1 MGIIKDSCCKKKEYE
16 DIEEYNKKPRVI
28 ESEIGDKYCK
38 GKVTIEIKESINK
51 EKGNG
56 SKLNVS
62 IFKNQFYSDPMTKYK
77 EIGQLSSDLKVIC
90 LIDKSDVIRL
100 MKIFPKKNNIDNK
113 SKKDCFLSS
122 AEQLQLLDNPN
133 IRKIFEIYIFNENY
147 YIICEKNEENN
158 LIEKIK
164 DEGIQKNEE
173 IRSIMGHLLNCI
185 IYLHEKDIFNIELK
199 LDTIFLSEIVIKTTK
214 KVLRKRSKASDENK
228 NENNN
233 IKKNYEIKISVIDYL
248 KEKYELE
255 DVNTLIFYSP
265 EIIEQIGQNN
275 IIKKDFNINFEEEK
289 KNYINN
295 TYDEWACGIFMY
307 YLISGEFPFKGK
319 TKNEI
324 ISNIKNSD
332 IDFSSPKFELI
343 SNECKDLITKLLE
356 KDNNKRIK
364 CNECFNHPFFTEKK
378 LQKQDTETNDEID
391 IEILKNLLKIKKP
404 ASKFHELII
413 AYLCF
418 NFIDKEEEIKLSQLF
433 HYIDKDHNNI
443 LSEQDIK
450 DAFTKNNI
458 KFTEEQIKNILYVFD
473 YDQNNLI
480 QYQEFLRV
488 LCNKEDLFKEQNLKN
503 VFDVID
509 EDNNN
514 YINADDIIKFVSNE
528 EGIKNKVEKE
538 FMEPFGM
545 KPENKMIFS
554 QFCEIIKND
563 KLYPTVNSMKNKIKK
578 AMLQKNMLE
587 AMIKKENKEE
597 K

>member
-1 MGIIKDSCCKKKEYE
+1 
-16 DIEEYNKKPRVI
+16 
-28 ESEIGDKYCK
+28 
-38 GKVTIEIKESINK
+38 
-51 EKGNG
+51 
-56 SKLNVS
+56 
-62 IFKNQFYSDPMTKYK
+62 
-77 EIGQLSSDLKVIC
+77 
-90 LIDKSDVIRL
+90 
-100 MKIFPKKNNIDNK
+100 
-113 SKKDCFLSS
+113 
-122 AEQLQLLDNPN
+122 
-133 IRKIFEIYIFNENY
+133 
-147 YIICEKNEENN
+147 
-158 LIEKIK
+158 
-164 DEGIQKNEE
+164 
-173 IRSIMGHLLNCI
+173 
-185 IYLHEKDIFNIELK
+185 
-199 LDTIFLSEIVIKTTK
+199 
-214 KVLRKRSKASDENK
+214 
-228 NENNN
+228 
-233 IKKNYEIKISVIDYL
+233 
-248 KEKYELE
+248 
-255 DVNTLIFYSP
+255 
-265 EIIEQIGQNN
+265 
-275 IIKKDFNINFEEEK
+275 
-289 KNYINN
+289 
-295 TYDEWACGIFMY
+295 MY

-319 TKNEI
+319 TKDEI

-391 IEILKNLLKIKKP
+391 IEILKNLLEIKKP

-528 EGIKNKVEKE
+528 EGIKNKVQKE
-538 FMEPFGM
+538 LMEPFGM

-563 KLYPTVNSMKNKIKK
+563 KLYPMVNSMKNKIKK

>member
-62 IFKNQFYSDPMTKYK
+62 IFKNQFHSDPMTKYK
-77 EIGQLSSDLKVIC
+77 EIGELSSDLKVIC
-90 LIDKSDVIRL
+90 LIDKTDVIRL

-113 SKKDCFLSS
+113 SKKDSFLSS

-147 YIICEKNEENN
+147 YIIFEKNEENN

-319 TKNEI
+319 TKDEI

-391 IEILKNLLKIKKP
+391 IEILKNLLEIKKP

-509 EDNNN
+509 EDKNN

-528 EGIKNKVEKE
+528 EGIKNKVQKE
-538 FMEPFGM
+538 LMEPFGM

-563 KLYPTVNSMKNKIKK
+563 KLYPMVNSMKNKIKK